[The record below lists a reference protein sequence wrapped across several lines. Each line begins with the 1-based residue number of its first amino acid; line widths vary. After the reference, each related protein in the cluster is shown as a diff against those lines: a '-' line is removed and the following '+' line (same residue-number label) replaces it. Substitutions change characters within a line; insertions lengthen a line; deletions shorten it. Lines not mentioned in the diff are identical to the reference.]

1 MSGIAGLVLAAGE
14 SSRMGRDKALLEYQG
29 KTFLDT
35 IVANLWE
42 SGIVPIV
49 VVLGH
54 HAAEI
59 QRRADLFGA
68 EVVVNAA
75 YRQGQTSSLQA
86 GLRALAAAADVD
98 GVLISLVDHP
108 AAGPE
113 VMREL
118 AARFL
123 ETHAPVVIPLYHG
136 QRGHPVVIGRALFP
150 ELMNL
155 GAGEGAN
162 TVIRKHHAASEWLE
176 VDDPGVTL
184 DIDDPED
191 YRRLTKYL

>member
-14 SSRMGRDKALLEYQG
+14 SSRMGRDKALVEYRG

-35 IVANLWE
+35 ILANLRQ
-42 SGIVPIV
+42 SGIFRIV
-49 VVLGH
+49 VVLGY

-59 QRRADLFGA
+59 QRQADLSGV
-68 EVVVNAA
+68 EVIVNAA

-86 GLRALAAAADVD
+86 GLQALAAADID
-98 GVLISLVDHP
+98 GALLSLVDHP

-118 AARFL
+118 TARFL
-123 ETHAPVVIPLYHG
+123 ETRAPVVIPVYQG
-136 QRGHPVVIGRALFP
+136 RRGHPVVIGRALFP

-155 GAGEGAN
+155 GPGQGAS
-162 TVIRKHHAASEWLE
+162 TVIRRHHAAAQWLE
-176 VDDPGVTL
+176 VEDPGVIL

-191 YRRLTKYL
+191 YRRLTEQP